1 MADIAFYE
9 LSLKDLR
16 VLQVLLRECSIT
28 RAAEV
33 LETTQPEL
41 SKRLAHLRGK
51 FADPL
56 LVRNGHAMQ
65 PTAKALDVA
74 PQLQRLLDTADALQ
88 ADARLFDPATS
99 DRLFGLLVSD
109 VGMVRFLPPL
119 LARMA
124 DAAPRLRL
132 RAVPLGSWQIESKL
146 ESGEADL
153 ALGAFPRAASHL
165 RRQKLYADGYVSVV
179 RSDHPRLRELRSPA
193 GFSAGPHILT
203 TASEIGHAAHSQAER
218 AISAKIAPSNIL
230 LRVPSFLAGAIVAS
244 QTDGIATVPENLAAS
259 IAAPLGLVAFKP
271 PLQLPRI
278 EIAQYWHERF
288 HRDAG
293 HRWLR
298 TVTFELFGHGRR
310 QVQTPREPRDQPGGL
325 KVRAK

>member
-1 MADIAFYE
+1 

-33 LETTQPEL
+33 LETTQPVV
-41 SKRLAHLRGK
+41 SKRLAYLRSRFG
-51 FADPL
+51 DQL
-56 LVRNGHAMQ
+56 LVRNGHAMR

-74 PQLQRLLDTADALQ
+74 PQVKSLLDTADHLQ
-88 ADARLFDPATS
+88 ADTQVFDPATS

-119 LARMA
+119 LARLA

-132 RAVPLGSWQIESKL
+132 RAVPLGSWQIESEL

-165 RRQKLYADGYVSVV
+165 RRQKLYADGYVGVV
-179 RSDHPRLRELRSPA
+179 RKDHPRLREMHSLA
-193 GFSAGPHILT
+193 GFCAGRHILI

-218 AISAKIAPSNIL
+218 AISAKIAPSNVL

-244 QTDGIATVPENLAAS
+244 QTDGIATLPENLAAR
-259 IAAPLGLVAFKP
+259 VARR
-271 PLQLPRI
+271 LAWSRSSPRCSCR
-278 EIAQYWHERF
+278 ASRSPNTGTN
-288 HRDAG
+288 AS
-293 HRWLR
+293 
-298 TVTFELFGHGRR
+298 TVTRGIAGCARR
-310 QVQTPREPRDQPGGL
+310 RSNSLAKTGASDTITPAG
-325 KVRAK
+325 

>member
-1 MADIAFYE
+1 MADLAFDE

-33 LETTQPEL
+33 LETTQPQI
-41 SKRLAHLRGK
+41 SKRLAHLRSRFG
-51 FADPL
+51 DRL

-65 PTAKALDVA
+65 PTAKAVEVA
-74 PQLQRLLDTADALQ
+74 PLVKRLLDTADTLQ
-88 ADARLFDPATS
+88 ADTQVFAPATS
-99 DRLFGLLVSD
+99 DRLFGLLVTD

-119 LARMA
+119 LERMA
-124 DAAPRLRL
+124 EAAPRVRL

-165 RRQKLYADGYVSVV
+165 RQQKLYSDGYVSVV
-179 RSDHPRLRELRSPA
+179 RRDHPRLGQMRSAA
-193 GFSAGPHILT
+193 GFGAQRHILV
-203 TASEIGHAAHSQAER
+203 TASEIGHAAHGQAER
-218 AISAKIAPSNIL
+218 AISANIAPANVL

-244 QTDGIATVPENLAAS
+244 QTDGVATLPANLAAG
-259 IAAPLGLVAFKP
+259 IAAPLGLVVFKT

-278 EIAQYWHERF
+278 EIAQYWHERL
-288 HRDAG
+288 HRDAA

-298 TVTFELFGHGRR
+298 AVTFQLFGAGRR
-310 QVQTPREPRDQPGGL
+310 
-325 KVRAK
+325 

>member
-1 MADIAFYE
+1 MADLAFDE

-16 VLQVLLRECSIT
+16 LLQVLLRECSIT

-33 LETTQPEL
+33 LETTQPEV
-41 SKRLAHLRGK
+41 SKRLAYLRSQFG
-51 FADPL
+51 DQL

-65 PTAKALDVA
+65 PTPKALDVT
-74 PQLQRLLDTADALQ
+74 PQLKSLLDTADSLQ
-88 ADARLFDPATS
+88 ADMQVFDPATS

-124 DAAPRLRL
+124 DTAPRVRL
-132 RAVPLGSWQIESKL
+132 RAVSLGSWQIESRL

-153 ALGAFPRAASHL
+153 ALGGFPRAATHL
-165 RRQKLYADGYVSVV
+165 RRQKLYSDGYVSVV
-179 RSDHPRLRELRSPA
+179 RKDHPRLREIRSPA
-193 GFSAGPHILT
+193 GFSAARHIQI
-203 TASEIGHAAHSQAER
+203 TASEIGHAAHSQAEH
-218 AISAKIAPSNIL
+218 AISEKIAPSKVL

-244 QTDGIATVPENLAAS
+244 QTDGIATLPENLAAS
-259 IAAPLGLVAFKP
+259 LAAPLGLAVFKTP
-271 PLQLPRI
+271 FQLPRI

-298 TVTFELFGHGRR
+298 AMTFELFGEGRR
-310 QVQTPREPRDQPGGL
+310 RTPR
-325 KVRAK
+325 

>member
-1 MADIAFYE
+1 MADPAFE
-9 LSLKDLR
+9 QLSLRDLR
-16 VLQVLLRECSIT
+16 ILRVLLRECSIT

-33 LETTQPEL
+33 LETTQPQI
-41 SKRLAHLRGK
+41 SKRLAYLRSQFG
-51 FADPL
+51 DQL

-65 PTAKALDVA
+65 PTAKGLEMA
-74 PQLQRLLDTADALQ
+74 PQLKSLLDSADSLQ
-88 ADARLFDPATS
+88 ADTQMFVPTTS
-99 DRLFGLLVSD
+99 DRLFGLLVTD

-124 DAAPRLRL
+124 ATAPAVRL
-132 RAVPLGSWQIESKL
+132 RAVPLGAWQIESKL

-165 RRQKLYADGYVSVV
+165 RQQRLYSDGYVSLV
-179 RSDHPRLRELRSPA
+179 RKGHPRLGQLRTLG
-193 GFSAGPHILT
+193 GFSAGRHILV
-203 TASEIGHAAHSQAER
+203 TASEIGHAAHGQVER
-218 AISAKIAPSNIL
+218 AISAKIAPSNVL

-244 QTDGIATVPENLAAS
+244 QTDGIATLPENLAAS
-259 IAAPLGLVAFKP
+259 VAAPLGLAVFKT

-288 HRDAG
+288 HRDAS

-298 TVTFELFGHGRR
+298 AVTFELFGERR
-310 QVQTPREPRDQPGGL
+310 R
-325 KVRAK
+325 RA

>member
-1 MADIAFYE
+1 MADPAFEE
-9 LSLKDLR
+9 LSLRDLR

-33 LETTQPEL
+33 LETTQPQI
-41 SKRLAHLRGK
+41 SKRLAYLRTQFG
-51 FADPL
+51 DQL

-65 PTAKALDVA
+65 PTAKGLEMA
-74 PQLQRLLDTADALQ
+74 PQLKNLLDTADSLQ
-88 ADARLFDPATS
+88 ADTQMFVPATS
-99 DRLFGLLVSD
+99 DRLFGLLVTD
-109 VGMVRFLPPL
+109 VGMVRFLPSL

-124 DAAPRLRL
+124 ATAPRVRL
-132 RAVPLGSWQIESKL
+132 RAVPLGAWQIESKL

-165 RRQKLYADGYVSVV
+165 RQQMLYSDGYVSVV
-179 RSDHPRLRELRSPA
+179 RKGHPRLGQLRSLA
-193 GFSAGPHILT
+193 GFSAGRHILV
-203 TASEIGHAAHSQAER
+203 TASEIGHAAHGQVER
-218 AISAKIAPSNIL
+218 AISAKIAPSNVL

-244 QTDGIATVPENLAAS
+244 QTDSIATLPENLAAS
-259 IAAPLGLVAFKP
+259 VAAPLGLAVFKT

-288 HRDAG
+288 HRDAA

-298 TVTFELFGHGRR
+298 EVTFDLFGECRR
-310 QVQTPREPRDQPGGL
+310 RG
-325 KVRAK
+325 

>member
-1 MADIAFYE
+1 MADSAFE
-9 LSLKDLR
+9 QLSLRDLR
-16 VLQVLLRECSIT
+16 ILQVLLRECSIT

-33 LETTQPEL
+33 LETTQPQI
-41 SKRLAHLRGK
+41 SKRLAYLRTQFG
-51 FADPL
+51 DQL

-65 PTAKALDVA
+65 PTAKGLEMA
-74 PQLQRLLDTADALQ
+74 PQLKSLLDTADSLQ
-88 ADARLFDPATS
+88 ADTQMFVPTTS
-99 DRLFGLLVSD
+99 DRLFGLLVTD

-124 DAAPRLRL
+124 ASAPRVRL
-132 RAVPLGSWQIESKL
+132 RAVPLGAWQIESKL

-165 RRQKLYADGYVSVV
+165 RQQRLYSDGYVSVV
-179 RSDHPRLRELRSPA
+179 RKGHPRLGQLRSLA
-193 GFSAGPHILT
+193 GFSAGRHILV
-203 TASEIGHAAHSQAER
+203 TASEVGHAAHGQVER
-218 AISAKIAPSNIL
+218 AISAKIAPSNVL

-244 QTDGIATVPENLAAS
+244 QTDGIATLPENLAAS
-259 IAAPLGLVAFKP
+259 VAAPLGLAAFKT

-288 HRDAG
+288 HRDAA

-298 TVTFELFGHGRR
+298 AVTFELFGERR
-310 QVQTPREPRDQPGGL
+310 R
-325 KVRAK
+325 RA

>member
-1 MADIAFYE
+1 MADLAFHE

-28 RAAEV
+28 LAAQV
-33 LETTQPEL
+33 LETTQPDV
-41 SKRLAHLRGK
+41 SKRLAYLRRQFG
-51 FADPL
+51 DQL
-56 LVRNGHAMQ
+56 LVRNGQTMQ
-65 PTAKALDVA
+65 PTAKATDIA
-74 PQLQRLLDTADALQ
+74 PQVKRLLDTADALQ
-88 ADARLFDPATS
+88 ADALVFDPATS

-109 VGMVRFLPPL
+109 VGMVRFVPPL
-119 LARMA
+119 LERMA
-124 DAAPRLRL
+124 DAAPRVRL

-165 RRQKLYADGYVSVV
+165 RRQKLYSDGYVSVV
-179 RSDHPRLRELRSPA
+179 RKDHPRLREMRSPA
-193 GFSAGPHILT
+193 GFGAQRHILI

-218 AISAKIAPSNIL
+218 AISTKIAPSNIL

-244 QTDGIATVPENLAAS
+244 QTDGIATLPANLAAS
-259 IAAPLGLVAFKP
+259 VAAPLGLVAFKT
-271 PLQLPRI
+271 PLALPRI

-288 HRDAG
+288 HRDAA

-298 TVTFELFGHGRR
+298 AMTFELFGEGRR
-310 QVQTPREPRDQPGGL
+310 QRQTPR
-325 KVRAK
+325 

>member
-1 MADIAFYE
+1 MADLAFDE

-16 VLQVLLRECSIT
+16 LLHVLLRECSIT

-33 LETTQPEL
+33 LQTTQPEV
-41 SKRLAHLRGK
+41 SKRLAYLRSQFG
-51 FADPL
+51 DQL

-65 PTAKALDVA
+65 PTAKALDIA
-74 PQLQRLLDTADALQ
+74 PQVKKLLDTADTLQ
-88 ADARLFDPATS
+88 ADTQVFDPATS
-99 DRLFGLLVSD
+99 DRLFGLLTSD

-119 LARMA
+119 LAHMA
-124 DAAPRLRL
+124 EAAPRVRL

-165 RRQKLYADGYVSVV
+165 RRQKLYSDGYVSVV
-179 RSDHPRLRELRSPA
+179 RKDHPRLREMRSAA
-193 GFSAGPHILT
+193 GFSAQRHIVV

-218 AISAKIAPSNIL
+218 AMSAKISASNIL

-244 QTDGIATVPENLAAS
+244 QTDGIVTLPENLAAS
-259 IAAPLGLVAFKP
+259 VATPLGLAAFKT
-271 PLQLPRI
+271 PLALPRI

-288 HRDAG
+288 HRDAA

-298 TVTFELFGHGRR
+298 AITFELFGEGRR
-310 QVQTPREPRDQPGGL
+310 RREAPR
-325 KVRAK
+325 

>member
-1 MADIAFYE
+1 MADPAFE
-9 LSLKDLR
+9 QLSLRDLR
-16 VLQVLLRECSIT
+16 ILQVLLRECSIT

-33 LETTQPEL
+33 LETTQPQI
-41 SKRLAHLRGK
+41 SKRLAYLRSQFG
-51 FADPL
+51 DQL

-65 PTAKALDVA
+65 PTAKGLEVA
-74 PQLQRLLDTADALQ
+74 PQLKGLLDTADGLQ
-88 ADARLFDPATS
+88 ADARVFEPATS
-99 DRLFGLLVSD
+99 DRLFGLLVTD

-124 DAAPRLRL
+124 ETAPRLRL

-165 RRQKLYADGYVSVV
+165 RRQQLYSDGYVSVV
-179 RSDHPRLRELRSPA
+179 RKEHPRLREIRSLP
-193 GFSAGPHILT
+193 GFSTGRHILT
-203 TASEIGHAAHSQAER
+203 TASEIGHAAHGQVER

-230 LRVPSFLAGAIVAS
+230 LRVPSFLAGAIVAA
-244 QTDGIATVPENLAAS
+244 QTDGIATLPENLAAS
-259 IAAPLGLVAFKP
+259 VAAPLGLAVFKT

-288 HRDAG
+288 HRDAA

-298 TVTFELFGHGRR
+298 AVTFELFGERR
-310 QVQTPREPRDQPGGL
+310 RHKQALR
-325 KVRAK
+325 

>member
-1 MADIAFYE
+1 MAFDE

-33 LETTQPEL
+33 LETTQPEV
-41 SKRLAHLRGK
+41 SKHLAYLRQQFG
-51 FADPL
+51 DVL
-56 LVRNGHAMQ
+56 LVRNGHAMR
-65 PTAKALDVA
+65 PTAKALDLA
-74 PQLQRLLDTADALQ
+74 PQVKRLLDTADHLQ
-88 ADARLFDPATS
+88 ADALVFDPATS

-119 LARMA
+119 LARLTET
-124 DAAPRLRL
+124 APRVRL

-165 RRQKLYADGYVSVV
+165 RRQKLYADGYVAVA
-179 RSDHPRLRELRSPA
+179 RKDHPRLREIRTLT
-193 GFSAGPHILT
+193 GFCAARHILI
-203 TASEIGHAAHSQAER
+203 TASEIGHGAHSQAEH
-218 AISAKIAPSNIL
+218 AISARIAPSNIL
-230 LRVPSFLAGAIVAS
+230 LRVPSFLAGAIIAA
-244 QTDGIATVPENLAAS
+244 QTDGIATLPENLAAS
-259 IAAPLGLVAFKP
+259 VAAPLGLTAFKP
-271 PLQLPRI
+271 PLPLPRI

-293 HRWLR
+293 HHWLR
-298 TVTFELFGHGRR
+298 ATSFELFGQGRASR
-310 QVQTPREPRDQPGGL
+310 
-325 KVRAK
+325 

>member
-1 MADIAFYE
+1 MADSAFNE
-9 LSLKDLR
+9 LSLRDLR
-16 VLQVLLRECSIT
+16 VLQVLLRECSVT

-41 SKRLAHLRGK
+41 SKRLAYLRSQFG
-51 FADPL
+51 DQL
-56 LVRNGHAMQ
+56 LVRNGYAMQ
-65 PTAKALDVA
+65 PTAKALDIA
-74 PQLQRLLDTADALQ
+74 PQVKRLLDTADTLQ
-88 ADARLFDPATS
+88 ADTKVFDPATS
-99 DRLFGLLVSD
+99 DRLFGLLVTD

-119 LARMA
+119 LARLA
-124 DAAPRLRL
+124 DTAPRLRL

-153 ALGAFPRAASHL
+153 ALGAFPRAAPHL
-165 RRQKLYADGYVSVV
+165 RRQKLYSDGYVGVV
-179 RSDHPRLRELRSPA
+179 RKDHPRLREIRTPA
-193 GFSAGPHILT
+193 GFSASRHILA

-218 AISAKIAPSNIL
+218 VISAKIASSNIL

-244 QTDGIATVPENLAAS
+244 QTDGIAMLPENLAAS
-259 IAAPLGLVAFKP
+259 VAVPLGLATFKP

-288 HRDAG
+288 HRDAA

-298 TVTFELFGHGRR
+298 AVTFELFGEGGRR
-310 QVQTPREPRDQPGGL
+310 T
-325 KVRAK
+325 

>member
-1 MADIAFYE
+1 MADPAFEE
-9 LSLKDLR
+9 LSLRDLR
-16 VLQVLLRECSIT
+16 MLQVLLRECSIT

-33 LETTQPEL
+33 LETTQPQI
-41 SKRLAHLRGK
+41 SKRLAYLRSRFG
-51 FADPL
+51 DQL

-65 PTAKALDVA
+65 PTAKGLEVA
-74 PQLQRLLDTADALQ
+74 PQLKGLLDAADSLRADAQ
-88 ADARLFDPATS
+88 LFAPATS
-99 DRLFGLLVSD
+99 DRLFGLLVTD

-124 DAAPRLRL
+124 ATAPHLRL
-132 RAVPLGSWQIESKL
+132 RAVPLGAWQIESKL

-165 RRQKLYADGYVSVV
+165 RQQKLYSIGYVSVV
-179 RSDHPRLRELRSPA
+179 RKDHPRLNQMRSLA
-193 GFSAGPHILT
+193 GFGAERHILF
-203 TASEIGHAAHSQAER
+203 TASEIGHAAHGQAER
-218 AISAKIAPSNIL
+218 AISAKIAPSNVL

-244 QTDGIATVPENLAAS
+244 QTDGVATLPENLAAS
-259 IAAPLGLVAFKP
+259 VAAQLGLAVFKT

-288 HRDAG
+288 HRDAA

-298 TVTFELFGHGRR
+298 AMTFDLFGEGRR
-310 QVQTPREPRDQPGGL
+310 
-325 KVRAK
+325 RA

>member
-1 MADIAFYE
+1 MADLAFHE

-28 RAAEV
+28 LAAQV
-33 LETTQPEL
+33 LETTQPDV
-41 SKRLAHLRGK
+41 SKRLAYLRRQFG
-51 FADPL
+51 DQL
-56 LVRNGHAMQ
+56 LVRNGQTMQ
-65 PTAKALDVA
+65 PTAKATDIA
-74 PQLQRLLDTADALQ
+74 PQVKRLLDTADALQ
-88 ADARLFDPATS
+88 ADALVFDPATS

-109 VGMVRFLPPL
+109 VGMVRFVPPL
-119 LARMA
+119 LERMA
-124 DAAPRLRL
+124 DAAPRVRL

-165 RRQKLYADGYVSVV
+165 RRQKLYSDGYVSVV
-179 RSDHPRLRELRSPA
+179 RKDHPRLREMRSPA
-193 GFSAGPHILT
+193 GFGAQRHILI

-218 AISAKIAPSNIL
+218 AISTKIAPSNIL

-244 QTDGIATVPENLAAS
+244 QTDGIATLPANLAAS
-259 IAAPLGLVAFKP
+259 VAAPLGLVAFKT
-271 PLQLPRI
+271 PLALPRI

-288 HRDAG
+288 HHDAA

-298 TVTFELFGHGRR
+298 AMTFELFGEGRR
-310 QVQTPREPRDQPGGL
+310 QRQTPR
-325 KVRAK
+325 